1 MVKGR
6 IRQSLSGYYDIEVD
20 GVEYRTR
27 ARGNFRKKGQ
37 TPLVGD
43 WVEFKAKKPEEGYI
57 LKIYPR
63 KNVMIRPPVANID
76 AAIVVTACKEP
87 AFSSNLLDRQLVML
101 EKNNI
106 KPILYFSKEDLLTSA
121 ESEEMSMVIS
131 YYQKYYRCVYSKSD
145 APRAILTGIK
155 DDIVVVMGQTGA
167 GKSTLLNVLAP
178 HLKLKTGEVSK
189 ALSRGRHT
197 TRKTA
202 LLPIEGNLIAD
213 TPGFSSFE
221 LLDVAKEQL
230 PLLFIDFAEKQNQ
243 CRFRGCLHLNEPQ
256 CAVKEMVQTGEIL
269 ESRYNNYVQFQNE
282 LKRQKPKYK
291 K

>member
-6 IRQSLSGYYDIEVD
+6 IRQSLSGYYDIEVG

-63 KNVMIRPPVANID
+63 NNLMIRPPVANID

-87 AFSSNLLDRQLVML
+87 SFSSNLLDRQLVML

-106 KPILYFSKEDLLTSA
+106 KPILYFSKRDLLTAA
-121 ESEEMSMVIS
+121 EYKEMSTIIS
-131 YYQKYYRCVYSKSD
+131 YYQKFYQCFYSQSD
-145 APRAILTGIK
+145 TPREILAELK
-155 DDIVVVMGQTGA
+155 DDVVVVMGQTGA
-167 GKSTLLNVLAP
+167 GKSTFLNVLAP
-178 HLKLKTGEVSK
+178 HLKLETGEVSK

-221 LLDVAKEQL
+221 LLDVTKEQL
-230 PLLFIDFAEKQNQ
+230 PLLFVDFAEKQQN

-256 CAVKEMVQTGEIL
+256 CVIKDMVQKGEIL
-269 ESRYNNYVQFQNE
+269 KSRYDNYLQFQNE

>member
-1 MVKGR
+1 MVKGL

-20 GVEYRTR
+20 GIEYRTR

-43 WVEFKAKKPEEGYI
+43 WVEFKADKPEEGYI

-63 KNVMIRPPVANID
+63 TNTMIRPPVANVD
-76 AAIVVTACKEP
+76 VAIVVTACKEP
-87 AFSSNLLDRQLVML
+87 KFSSNLLDRQLVML

-106 KPILYFSKEDLLTSA
+106 RPLLYFSKEDLLPPSEA
-121 ESEEMSMVIS
+121 EKMREIIA
-131 YYQKYYRCVYSKSD
+131 YYQKYYLCFSSQTD
-145 APRAILTGIK
+145 EPSTILTGLK
-155 DDIVVVMGQTGA
+155 NDIVVVMGQTGA
-167 GKSTLLNVLAP
+167 GKSTLLNTLAP
-178 HLKLKTGEVSK
+178 QLQLETGEVSK

-202 LLPIEGNLIAD
+202 LLPVEGNLIAD

-221 LLDVAKEQL
+221 LLDVTKEQL
-230 PLLFIDFAEKQNQ
+230 PLLFTDFDQRGCK
-243 CRFRGCLHLNEPQ
+243 FRGCLHLNEPH
-256 CAVKEMVQTGEIL
+256 CAVKDKVQKGEIL
-269 ESRYNNYVQFQNE
+269 KSRYDNYIQFQNE